1 MAHFNPIE
9 IEKSLKGIDFPAG
22 KGDLVKK
29 AKENGASGDVVDMLN
44 KLSDKKYNNPA
55 EITKELGGDKN
66 DRDER

>member
-9 IEKSLKGIDFPAG
+9 IEKSLKGIDFPAD
-22 KGDLVKK
+22 KGDLIKK